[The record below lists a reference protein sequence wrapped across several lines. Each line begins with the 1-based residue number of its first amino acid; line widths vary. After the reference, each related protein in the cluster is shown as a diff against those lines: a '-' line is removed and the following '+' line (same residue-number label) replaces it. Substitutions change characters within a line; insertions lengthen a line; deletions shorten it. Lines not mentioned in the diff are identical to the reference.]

1 MEAPK
6 MYNFNGKIATWG
18 EVNQKARKACAGD
31 DYSNQVGSLQIGDP
45 TLQLKRFGTIKRIA
59 YP

>member
-1 MEAPK
+1 METPK

-18 EVNQKARKACAGD
+18 EVNQKATKACKGN
-31 DYSNQVGSLQIGDP
+31 DYSSQIAELQIGGV
-45 TLQLKRFGTIKRIA
+45 LQFAGFGTIKRIA